1 MAMLFLKNLGRA
13 LGFVV
18 LLAATADG
26 GEIQC
31 GGVGC
36 ENLRIRC
43 RGIEPCYV
51 GIMAAD
57 DTYYVAVTHKPAGQG
72 PMEVVMLDRV
82 VNVSI
87 HTGPGDDFVG
97 LIKARIAGNLRVY
110 TGRGDDSVG
119 TEDGAV
125 IGHTRIDTGTGNDT
139 VFFPTPMYGPVLVAT
154 GRGDDY
160 VAMGFFPPVASDD
173 HKRFDG
179 GAGDDSIALTVVP
192 PLRPATVNRF
202 ETVGPY

>member
-1 MAMLFLKNLGRA
+1 MLLLRNLGRA

-43 RGIEPCYV
+43 RGTEPCYV
-51 GIMAAD
+51 AILRED
-57 DTYYVAVTHKPAGQG
+57 DTHYVTVTHQPLGQG
-72 PMEVVMLDRV
+72 SWEGVMLDRV

-87 HTGPGDDFVG
+87 HTGPGDDSIGLTKVG
-97 LIKARIAGNLRVY
+97 IAGNLRIY
-110 TGRGDDSVG
+110 TGRGNDHVG
-119 TEDGAV
+119 TQDGAV
-125 IGHTRIDTGTGNDT
+125 VGHTRIDTGVGNDT
-139 VFFPTPMYGPVLVAT
+139 VFFPTAIYGPVLVST

-160 VAMGFFPPVASDD
+160 VAIGFFPPLASDD

-179 GAGDDSIALTVVP
+179 GAGDDSIALTVAP
-192 PLRPATVNRF
+192 PLRPAMVKRF
-202 ETVGPY
+202 ETVAPY